1 MIIKT
6 SQKQMIS
13 IVAQIIVFILSLF
26 LFCNAE
32 YVLPS
37 AILFVSGILLQFT
50 WTLQTLNKNVYLF
63 SPILLT
69 IYNIFFYVVIS
80 GLYYFSK
87 FNVILFFRVPTQD
100 IEFLTNSTLMY
111 FIYILCILLPSII
124 FCIFNIR
131 LKLKINF
138 LRQNFDLKKMYY
150 YLLFS
155 QFILVLL
162 LCLLFIFT
170 GYNIFNVLFNLLDFR
185 YEYTHGFPKYIYTL
199 FYSILYLN
207 LIIVLK
213 LMLINKIK
221 NFKKLNF
228 LFITN
233 ILFFLFWA
241 VISGARAP
249 FLTLFLFFLYIY
261 ALKPKLNFNLA
272 KMFTVVAISIV
283 VVTFMAY
290 YHAYRTI
297 TSSTVDTTNV
307 LKNTNII
314 ESSFERIDGFSNSIK
329 YLNKVETEKG
339 SVWNYTEFN
348 FFKQI
353 FYQINTIIPRSV
365 FPDKGDLTHTI
376 LTKKVYPD
384 IGAEGKFQM
393 IFGGFANLYYT
404 GGIIFVILDSL
415 LFGLLIVL
423 FQSNFSKYSK
433 YDLFS
438 VLYFF
443 LFIEFIIYYF
453 SVGHLNSH
461 NTPIF
466 IFKSILTI
474 CILNCLVKK
483 KKKGYYVE
491 G

>member
-1 MIIKT
+1 MIIKV
-6 SQKQMIS
+6 SQKQVIS
-13 IVAQIIVFILSLF
+13 FIAQFIVFILSLF
-26 LFCNAE
+26 LFCNAT
-32 YVLPS
+32 YVIPS
-37 AILFVSGILLQFT
+37 AILFVASILLQFT
-50 WTLQTLNKNVYLF
+50 WTFQSLNKNVYLF

-87 FNVILFFRVPTQD
+87 FNVILFFKVPTQD
-100 IEFLTNSTLMY
+100 IDFLTNSTLMY
-111 FIYILCILLPSII
+111 FIYILCILLPFII

-131 LKLKINF
+131 PQLKIDF
-138 LRQNFDLKKMYY
+138 FKQNFDIKKLYY

-155 QFILVLL
+155 QIILVIL

-170 GYNIFNVLFNLLDFR
+170 GYNLFNVLFNLLDFR
-185 YEYTHGFPKYIYTL
+185 YEYTHGIPKYIYTI

-221 NFKKLNF
+221 KIKKLQF
-228 LFITN
+228 LFFTN

-261 ALKPKLNFNLA
+261 TLKPKLKFNFV
-272 KMFTVVAISIV
+272 KMFTVLTISIV
-283 VVTFMAY
+283 VITFMAY

-297 TSSTVDTTNV
+297 TSSAVDVSNI

-329 YLNKVETEKG
+329 YLNKIEIEKG
-339 SVWNYTEFN
+339 SIWNYTEFN
-348 FFKQI
+348 FLKQI
-353 FYQINTIIPRSV
+353 FYQINTIIPRSI

-376 LTKKVYPD
+376 LTRKVYPN
-384 IGAEGKFQM
+384 IAAEGKFQM
-393 IFGGFANLYYT
+393 IFGGFANAYYT
-404 GGIIFVILDSL
+404 GGIIFIILDSL
-415 LFGLLIVL
+415 LFGLLIA
-423 FQSNFSKYSK
+423 FMQSNFSKYSK

-438 VLYFF
+438 VLYLF

-461 NTPIF
+461 NTPIL

-474 CILNCLVKK
+474 YILNHLVKK
-483 KKKGYYVE
+483 ENKNE
-491 G
+491 R